1 MTFSLPFLW
10 LGAVGE
16 GGHAAAYREPTS
28 KFDAFRSIFEPAR
41 GEWGVE
47 LFGGAPGLC
56 IVASVNVRPFSPEA
70 EQALVQRAK
79 GGDRAALGQLLEPF
93 GPTLFRS
100 VLYPRLGDVTIAE
113 QALGDTYAR
122 VVERIGTFEWQAP
135 GIYPWLR
142 MIALHVA
149 IDAIR
154 ARRRELLFEP
164 EDLQREA
171 EAGGSDESGDPSEA
185 WMARRD
191 LEEARAK
198 LERGLAQINP
208 RYATAIRLRVIEE
221 RPREEVALALGVSNS
236 TFDVVLHRA
245 MTALRKAIADAHPD
259 SEES

>member
-1 MTFSLPFLW
+1 MELAIPLEKTRTWRGAYPF
-10 LGAVGE
+10 AI
-16 GGHAAAYREPTS
+16 P
-28 KFDAFRSIFEPAR
+28 
-41 GEWGVE
+41 E
-47 LFGGAPGLC
+47 LFGASRVAC
-56 IVASVNVRPFSPEA
+56 IVVAVNVRPFSPEA
-70 EQALVQRAK
+70 EQALVLRAK
-79 GGDRAALGQLLEPF
+79 GGDRVALGKLLEPF

-100 VLYPRLGDVTIAE
+100 VLYPRLGDVTVAE

-122 VVERIGTFEWQAP
+122 VVERIATFEWQAP

-149 IDAIR
+149 IDVIR

-171 EAGGSDESGDPSEA
+171 EAGGGEETADPAEA

-221 RPREEVALALGVSNS
+221 RPREEVAAALGVSNS

-245 MTALRKAIADAHPD
+245 MTALRKAIADAQSD
-259 SEES
+259 REES